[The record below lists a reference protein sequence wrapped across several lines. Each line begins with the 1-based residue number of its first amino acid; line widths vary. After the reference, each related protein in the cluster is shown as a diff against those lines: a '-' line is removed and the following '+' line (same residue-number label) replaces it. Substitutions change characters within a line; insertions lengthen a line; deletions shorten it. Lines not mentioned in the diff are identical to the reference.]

1 MCGSAESI
9 NQVVNIFRKQQDK
22 IMKQLRFLIIAL
34 GLTMA
39 QVVLAVTLPSTSYQ
53 PYSVDTNYEGL
64 GINVGTVNN
73 SMTFSA
79 LGDGGS
85 WGDECARESS
95 HDILACQNC
104 CVDKFSSCCP
114 GGECEED
121 EYNECKKLQLSCAND
136 CGRSLPLNGGEWVLI
151 LMVVLA
157 VALKIELATRLDK

>member
-1 MCGSAESI
+1 
-9 NQVVNIFRKQQDK
+9 
-22 IMKQLRFLIIAL
+22 MKQLRFLIIAL

-104 CVDKFSSCCP
+104 CADKFLSCCP

-136 CGRSLPLNGGEWVLI
+136 CGRSLPLDAPLWFVI
-151 LMVVLA
+151 LSIVMLSVAKHLA
-157 VALKIELATRLDK
+157 VRMYQTIE